1 MPPAIQ
7 IMRQRPRADFTE
19 AVELGYIFN
28 SNDYIT
34 HFLTELTEFQNFTQ
48 YTIQL
53 GVSVHFLSFLQNS
66 LLRNTIPFE
75 LGLDIWD
82 FVENPADCLRVH
94 QSTSLLQ
101 NVLGFPYS
109 DFFRSRRGEKMR
121 GLAQWNRKSRTGFY
135 LPTGKTSAN
144 RTRRGFFSWRPFK
157 SANNFSRSN

>member
-1 MPPAIQ
+1 MPRCAQTEIPAYLISSLDARLSTLALLDQ
-7 IMRQRPRADFTE
+7 TFFDRINR
-19 AVELGYIFN
+19 I
-28 SNDYIT
+28 
-34 HFLTELTEFQNFTQ
+34 TEF
-48 YTIQL
+48 YTRTHQTR
-53 GVSVHFLSFLQNS
+53 GQCSFFSFLHNS
-66 LLRNTIPFE
+66 LLRNAIPFV
-75 LGLDIWD
+75 LGLDIRD
-82 FVENPADCLRVH
+82 FVENPADRLRVH

-101 NVLGFPYS
+101 NVLGFPHR